1 MNNVDPSM
9 GSLQLFNFWNAVK
22 EEEFDLIQLVSPSI
36 ENTQVEV
43 GCIKCVAAT
52 ELRILAMDKAK
63 KTRRNNRYS
72 ISYDT

>member
-1 MNNVDPSM
+1 MC
-9 GSLQLFNFWNAVK
+9 SLQLFNFWNEVR
-22 EEEFDLIQLVSPSI
+22 EEEFDLIHLVSPSI
-36 ENTQVEV
+36 ENMQVEV
-43 GCIKCVAAT
+43 ECIKCVAAT